1 MGSIMGKQTPI
12 FRGRDYL
19 EVLEQ
24 LADNETLV
32 DIILNTAPEGFE
44 LLKEIGNRTCGVR
57 IIHVGEDYIVVGPKR
72 PLSTAVIP
80 LDEVAMVMI
89 SEQKYRD
96 DEDEIDIRIAEM
108 YADVDESYDGASSE
122 K

>member
-1 MGSIMGKQTPI
+1 MSKQTPI
-12 FRGRDYL
+12 FRGKDYL

-24 LADNETLV
+24 LARDGTLV
-32 DIILNTAPEGFE
+32 DIILTATPIGFE
-44 LLKEIGNRTCGVR
+44 LPKEIENRTIGVR

-80 LDEVAMVMI
+80 LSEVAMVMI

-96 DEDEIDIRIAEM
+96 DEDELDIRIAEL
-108 YADVDESYDGASSE
+108 YADVDESYDGAPKE
-122 K
+122 GRH

>member
-1 MGSIMGKQTPI
+1 MGRQTPI
-12 FRGRDYL
+12 FRGKDYL

-24 LADNETLV
+24 LAQNGTLV
-32 DIILNTAPEGFE
+32 DIVLTAYPIGLE
-44 LLKEIGNRTCGVR
+44 LPKEMEDRTCGVR

-72 PLSTAVIP
+72 HLSTAVIP

-96 DEDEIDIRIAEM
+96 DEDELDIRIAEL
-108 YADVDESYDGASSE
+108 YADTGESYDHSASE
-122 K
+122 D

>member
-1 MGSIMGKQTPI
+1 MSKQTPI
-12 FRGRDYL
+12 FRGKDYL

-24 LADNETLV
+24 LAKNGTLV
-32 DIILNTAPEGFE
+32 DIVLTANPIGFE
-44 LLKEIGNRTCGVR
+44 LPKEIEDRTCGVR
-57 IIHVGEDYIVVGPKR
+57 IIHVGEDYIVVGPKK

-96 DEDEIDIRIAEM
+96 DEDELDIMIAEL
-108 YADVDESYDGASSE
+108 YADSDESYGDAPSE

>member
-1 MGSIMGKQTPI
+1 MSKQTPI
-12 FRGRDYL
+12 FRGKDYL

-24 LADNETLV
+24 LARDGTIV
-32 DIILNTAPEGFE
+32 DIILTATPDGFE
-44 LLKEIGNRTCGVR
+44 LLKEIEKRTFGVR

-96 DEDEIDIRIAEM
+96 DEDELDIMIAEM
-108 YADVDESYDGASSE
+108 YADVDESYDNTPSE
-122 K
+122 E